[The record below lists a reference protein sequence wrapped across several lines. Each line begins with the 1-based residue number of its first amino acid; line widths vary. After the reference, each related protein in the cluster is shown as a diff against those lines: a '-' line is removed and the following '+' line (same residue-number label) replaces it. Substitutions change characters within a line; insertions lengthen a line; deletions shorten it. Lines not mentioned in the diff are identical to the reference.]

1 MDPYNR
7 IKALGKGTFG
17 TVYLCERKHNHKKV
31 VVKEIDTD
39 LKPDQLKAAQLEVKI
54 LKSLANPN
62 IIQYFDSFYKNNVF
76 YIIMEYATHGNLHEY
91 IKNAIPKPI
100 EREVVLNFFCQIL
113 SGLHHIHSKKIIH
126 RDLKCE
132 NIFLT
137 GLRGN
142 VVKIG
147 DFGISTSLAVNDK
160 ANTFIGTTNYLA
172 PEMCDGSPYDTKA
185 DIWSLGCILYEI
197 CALERMFDG
206 PVARVVLSIKNGSRK
221 LINLEKYGA
230 EIQQLIDITLQDDPA
245 QRPATVNLMA
255 YAQLF
260 PTIKKIELTLKY

>member
-7 IKALGKGTFG
+7 IKPLGKGTFG
-17 TVYLCERKHNHKKV
+17 IVYLCNRKHNQKKV

-54 LKSLANPN
+54 LKSFSHPN
-62 IIQYFDSFYKNNVF
+62 IIQYFDSFYKNKLF

-100 EREVVLNFFCQIL
+100 EKEVVLNIFCQIL
-113 SGLHHIHSKKIIH
+113 LALHQIHSKNVIH

-137 GLRGN
+137 GLSGN

-147 DFGISTSLAVNDK
+147 DFGISTSLTADDK
-160 ANTFIGTTNYLA
+160 ANTLIGTTNYLA
-172 PEMCDGSPYDTKA
+172 PEMCDGSPYDTKS

-206 PVARVVLSIKNGSRK
+206 PVSRVVLSIKNGFRK

-230 EIQQLIDITLQDDPA
+230 EIQQIIDNTLQDDPVN
-245 QRPATVNLMA
+245 RPATVNLMA
-255 YAQLF
+255 YAQIF
-260 PTIKKIELTLKY
+260 PTVHKIGLTQKY